1 VLPASLIRLVVFCPW
16 EMLVLLQSL
25 RLFVPLAD
33 ELLRVAWI
41 GVSDHAHCFV
51 MERLSQQLGR
61 PSIKPLTSF
70 PCASIIFLSTSTFV

>member
-1 VLPASLIRLVVFCPW
+1 
-16 EMLVLLQSL
+16 
-25 RLFVPLAD
+25 VPLAD